1 MNPAA
6 SVSRST
12 CASTKSAWPPVASI
26 SAATRLPRSTSRSA
40 NATFA
45 PSATNRRTV
54 ASPMPDAPPVTAA
67 IFPLSRSMSTV
78 SLRCV
83 ARRGTTIP
91 RPCRR
96 GHRLVRSRPWNER
109 PLLEGAGS
117 PESDPRVRVRR
128 SRGPEARRDPRAK
141 ARCRAGA
148 RPQSRLGVN
157 PVDTYLRSNTDNR
170 GPKLPYTPGSGTAGV
185 VEAVGNGVTSVKP
198 GDRVYVGG
206 TASGAYAEL
215 SLCGEAQAHPLPAR
229 VSFAQGAA
237 MNVPYATA
245 YHALFQRGH
254 GDAGETVLVHGASGG
269 VGIGA
274 VQLARARGMTVF
286 GTAGT
291 AEGRR
296 LVLEQG
302 AHHALDHTAPDYLD
316 ELLRLTGGKGV
327 NVVLEMLANVNLA
340 KDLDIVAM
348 HGRIVVIGNRGTIAI
363 NPRGAMNKNAA
374 IIGVALFHASPAQL
388 AGIHAALV
396 EGLGNGTL
404 RPVIAQQIPL
414 AQAPR
419 AHEAVMAAGH
429 RGKIVLVP

>member
-1 MNPAA
+1 MKAIRA
-6 SVSRST
+6 S
-12 CASTKSAWPPVASI
+12 
-26 SAATRLPRSTSRSA
+26 
-40 NATFA
+40 
-45 PSATNRRTV
+45 
-54 ASPMPDAPPVTAA
+54 
-67 IFPLSRSMSTV
+67 
-78 SLRCV
+78 
-83 ARRGTTIP
+83 
-91 RPCRR
+91 
-96 GHRLVRSRPWNER
+96 
-109 PLLEGAGS
+109 
-117 PESDPRVRVRR
+117 
-128 SRGPEARRDPRAK
+128 
-141 ARCRAGA
+141 
-148 RPQSRLGVN
+148 
-157 PVDTYLRSNTDNR
+157 
-170 GPKLPYTPGSGTAGV
+170 
-185 VEAVGNGVTSVKP
+185 
-198 GDRVYVGG
+198 
-206 TASGAYAEL
+206 
-215 SLCGEAQAHPLPAR
+215 
-229 VSFAQGAA
+229 
-237 MNVPYATA
+237 A

-396 EGLGNGTL
+396 EGLGHGTL
-404 RPVIAQQIPL
+404 RSGAGVPAITS
-414 AQAPR
+414 AQAVGR
-419 AHEAVMAAGH
+419 AVRALGARRVAIVSPYSDAVNERAARYFKAKHGLETVALEGFGATDAYAIGKLGPQNARDAFARVDRPEIEAFVVPGGNFPTMSSVAAWEREFKKPVVTTNQASFWAMLRALKSSDRLPAFG
-429 RGKIVLVP
+429 RLLAEVPAEAA